1 MLYWKGMNDLT
12 AADLLTYIIAI
23 VLSLTLHEMMH
34 ALTALKLGDTTAQE
48 QGRISFNPLDHIDPF
63 MTVILPIITIAVF
76 GVPVLAAK
84 PVPFNPERVKYDD
97 YGAALVAA
105 AGPLTNLALAILAA
119 VLMRLFIDS
128 SGVIHVLN
136 IFLSLNIAL
145 FVFNLIPI
153 PPLDGSR
160 VLYAFAPEAVRD
172 VMAQIEAFGIFLI
185 FGLVLFVQPFTTLL
199 INLNDAVY
207 RFVLRL

>member
-1 MLYWKGMNDLT
+1 MNDLT
-12 AADLLTYIIAI
+12 APDLLTYIIAI

-34 ALTALKLGDTTAQE
+34 AYTALKLGDTTAQE
-48 QGRISFNPLDHIDPF
+48 QGRISLNPLDHIDPF
-63 MTVILPIITIAVF
+63 MTVILPIITIAAF

-105 AGPLTNLALAILAA
+105 AGPLTNLALAIVSA
-119 VLMRLFIDS
+119 VLIRLFIDS
-128 SGVIHVLN
+128 SGIIHVLN

-172 VMAQIEAFGIFLI
+172 VMAQIESFGIFLI